1 MLQPIL
7 SSLTSELRIGYID
20 NITVL
25 GTLTSV
31 EHDVNFIRNN
41 GPSVGLYLNATKC
54 ELITTT
60 TSAQTSILSEFI
72 VVKPSNMCLLG
83 APLFPGTCLN
93 EMLQHKLEEFECLS
107 TNLRSIDVHDALLII
122 NFFLNT
128 SRVMHLLR
136 CFPCYGHPLLKE
148 LDNLQRSNICHIA
161 NVDLS
166 YVQWIQASLPVK
178 TGGLGIRRASS
189 LASPAFL
196 ASYSSTVALQNI
208 ILMCTVGSIGSHYN
222 QYTID
227 WSTTFSYSLP
237 SELESHKQRTW
248 DKPNVTTDVNYI
260 FQSSQDTQSKARLH
274 AVFAAHSS
282 DWLNA
287 LPIASYR
294 LRLDNEDI
302 RVAGYRPSTW
312 HCTLSTSLLSLR
324 RYY

>member
-1 MLQPIL
+1 
-7 SSLTSELRIGYID
+7 
-20 NITVL
+20 
-25 GTLTSV
+25 
-31 EHDVNFIRNN
+31 
-41 GPSVGLYLNATKC
+41 
-54 ELITTT
+54 
-60 TSAQTSILSEFI
+60 
-72 VVKPSNMCLLG
+72 
-83 APLFPGTCLN
+83 
-93 EMLQHKLEEFECLS
+93 MLQHKLEEFECLS